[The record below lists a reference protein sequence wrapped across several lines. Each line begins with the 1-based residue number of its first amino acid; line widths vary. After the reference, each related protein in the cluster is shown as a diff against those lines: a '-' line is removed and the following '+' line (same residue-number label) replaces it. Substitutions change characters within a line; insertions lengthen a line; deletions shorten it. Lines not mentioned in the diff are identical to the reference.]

1 MEFQS
6 WVAGHLTGGIGNR
19 LFQHAA
25 AAGLAEKWSVPLVFY
40 LPECGPTNH
49 GAFENI
55 FKLFP
60 TVPRILNEVPVE
72 RLAEPKDGTFT
83 YTPFP
88 EQQTS
93 SYVSI
98 DGWRQ
103 TERYFPKNGLFPD
116 FEAAISKERCESLLQ
131 EYDLDT
137 VEKRQATW
145 FLHVRLGDYKI
156 LPHHQ
161 IDIHNYYE
169 KAVKHIPQGARVL
182 LFSDD
187 IEPLGMFLL
196 GFLRQMGIEPIPV
209 YLKDELDSLYVM
221 SQCWGGAVV
230 ANSTFSWWGAY
241 FAKRYQPKGYV
252 SVYPSV
258 WGKRLPAATDIV
270 PSWGIRID
278 NK

>member
-40 LPECGPTNH
+40 VPECGPTNH

-60 TVPRILNEVPVE
+60 TVPQITKAVSVE
-72 RLAEPKDGTFT
+72 RLAEIT
-83 YTPFP
+83 
-88 EQQTS
+88 
-93 SYVSI
+93 
-98 DGWRQ
+98 
-103 TERYFPKNGLFPD
+103 
-116 FEAAISKERCESLLQ
+116 KERCESLLK

-137 VEKRQATW
+137 VEKRQNTW

-161 IDIHNYYE
+161 IDINDYYT
-169 KAVKHIPQGARVL
+169 KAVKHIPEGARVL

-187 IEPLGMFLL
+187 IEPFGNFLQS
-196 GFLRQMGIEPIPV
+196 FLQQMGIEPTPV
-209 YLKDELDSLYVM
+209 FLKDEVESLYVM

-241 FAKRYQPKGYV
+241 FAKRYHPSGYIA
-252 SVYPSV
+252 VYPSI
-258 WGKRLPAATDIV
+258 WGKGLPVATDIV